1 MRSHPQS
8 TGYCQYYEVLQGT
21 VLVHH
26 CNAVCLLQIGVHA
39 RGNTLLGE
47 TDALEREAY
56 MTFPDAAHVE
66 KV

>member
-1 MRSHPQS
+1 
-8 TGYCQYYEVLQGT
+8 
-21 VLVHH
+21 
-26 CNAVCLLQIGVHA
+26 LQIGVHA